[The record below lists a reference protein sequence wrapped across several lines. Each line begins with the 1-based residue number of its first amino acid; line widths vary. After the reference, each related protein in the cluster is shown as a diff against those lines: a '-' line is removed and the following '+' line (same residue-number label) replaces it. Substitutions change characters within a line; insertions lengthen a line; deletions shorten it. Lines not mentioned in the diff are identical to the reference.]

1 MTNTTEPN
9 IISEEYIPETS
20 PEDIPAKKPRK
31 KREPKLGG
39 YDEKAEKK
47 NNSEKGGKATNTTKK
62 KRAQKKIP
70 ELTEEGIAKQILGI
84 HMILALKFESARIE
98 MDDALLIAGPAKEIL
113 DEYEMAWLAKFMPFI
128 SLLGALAIVE
138 LPVIIGIKE
147 EIRKN
152 RPVETQASE
161 SADGSSRP
169 VAMVMVKKGE

>member
-47 NNSEKGGKATNTTKK
+47 KGGKATNTTKK

-70 ELTEEGIAKQILGI
+70 EFTEEGIAKQILGI